1 MIEPYAPV
9 AGVEEEE
16 EEEDDELAGEGEEE
30 EGEEEEGEEEDE
42 VAGVEEVAAAVFAA
56 GNVLGVVLFEDE
68 VELSNPSIIPLPNP
82 PYLKYPAALTSNTT
96 TKINIVVILSK
107 CIFLFY

>member
-9 AGVEEEE
+9 AAGV
-16 EEEDDELAGEGEEE
+16 AGEGEEV
-30 EGEEEEGEEEDE
+30 EEESET
-42 VAGVEEVAAAVFAA
+42 VFAT
-56 GNVLGVVLFEDE
+56 GNVLGVVLVLLVDAVLDDD

-82 PYLKYPAALTSNTT
+82 PYLKYPAALTNNTT

-107 CIFLFY
+107 CIFSILLVFY

>member
-9 AGVEEEE
+9 AAGV
-16 EEEDDELAGEGEEE
+16 AGEGAEVE
-30 EGEEEEGEEEDE
+30 E
-42 VAGVEEVAAAVFAA
+42 VAGVEEGAEVEEEEDEEEEPVFAT
-56 GNVLGVVLFEDE
+56 GNVLGVVLVLLGDAVFEDE

>member
-9 AGVEEEE
+9 AAGVVGEV
-16 EEEDDELAGEGEEE
+16 AGGE
-30 EGEEEEGEEEDE
+30 E
-42 VAGVEEVAAAVFAA
+42 VAGVEEEEDEDEEPVFAT
-56 GNVLGVVLFEDE
+56 GNVLGVVLVLLGDAVFEDE

>member
-9 AGVEEEE
+9 AAGV
-16 EEEDDELAGEGEEE
+16 AGEGAEVE
-30 EGEEEEGEEEDE
+30 E
-42 VAGVEEVAAAVFAA
+42 VAGVEEDEDEESVFAT
-56 GNVLGVVLFEDE
+56 GNVLGVVLVLLGDAVFEDE